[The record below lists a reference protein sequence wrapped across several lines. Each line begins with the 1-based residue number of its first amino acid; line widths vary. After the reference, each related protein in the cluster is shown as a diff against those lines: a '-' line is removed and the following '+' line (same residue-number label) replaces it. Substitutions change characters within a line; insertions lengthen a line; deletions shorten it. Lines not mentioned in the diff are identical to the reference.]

1 MRSQRETAMESI
13 KADTTQWYSELE
25 AMKDYGRITPEQ
37 YESYKEQT
45 GWYVRGQEGSELS
58 KSLEL
63 GSNTLNDTYGEKITG
78 NIQTLTETAQNA
90 LKSAET
96 SLQSG
101 SYGTIAST
109 FDNMFT
115 SMDNGKGFLG
125 IGADADQRALN
136 ELYQSMAPDVSQ
148 MGSLIDPV
156 QRSRAGSTEEP
167 YGRI

>member
-1 MRSQRETAMESI
+1 M
-13 KADTTQWYSELE
+13 
-25 AMKDYGRITPEQ
+25 
-37 YESYKEQT
+37 
-45 GWYVRGQEGSELS
+45 
-58 KSLEL
+58 
-63 GSNTLNDTYGEKITG
+63 
-78 NIQTLTETAQNA
+78 
-90 LKSAET
+90 KSAET